1 MSLTTAP
8 PPPAVR
14 PDLGFVPPLE
24 EAQPP
29 PRDRGQVKW
38 FNDQKGFGFIVD
50 ADGRD
55 VFVHYGVIDGGGF
68 KTLDDGETVAYDAVD
83 GPKGRKATRVCRL

>member
-1 MSLTTAP
+1 MSLITAP
-8 PPPAVR
+8 PPPAR
-14 PDLGFVPPLE
+14 TAFGPVPPVVGD
-24 EAQPP
+24 PP

-38 FNDQKGFGFIVD
+38 FNDQKGFGFIID